1 MISFIIIGK
10 NESIKIYNC
19 IKSVVDFI
27 NFNKIVYYEIIY
39 VDSDSKDDS
48 IVMAN
53 KIKGVRIVKL
63 VGNVNAAIARNEGA
77 KISQGNFLYFVDGD
91 MEIYSSF
98 YNIVFD
104 SSGKLKYDFVS
115 GEFISYN
122 YINGEFV
129 SSEAYHKITE
139 DTYEPTTG
147 GIFIVKK
154 ILWIKLNGMNEK
166 YRRCQD
172 LDFGLR
178 MSLNG
183 FQLLRKKEIIAVH
196 HTISYYEINRLWS
209 DLFNF
214 NQLYQKSVLYR
225 DHFFNP
231 YVWRYIKREI
241 SLFTLITSLI
251 LSLIF
256 HNCYV
261 LSIFPIF
268 ILIKCLY
275 KYNNGVSK
283 NIFVSYSY
291 YFLLDIFT
299 LFGFLFFCPNR
310 KKRYKIKY
318 HF

>member
-1 MISFIIIGK
+1 
-10 NESIKIYNC
+10 
-19 IKSVVDFI
+19 
-27 NFNKIVYYEIIY
+27 
-39 VDSDSKDDS
+39 
-48 IVMAN
+48 MAN
-53 KIKGVRIVKL
+53 KIKAVKIVKL
-63 VGNVNAAIARNEGA
+63 FGNINAAIARNEGA
-77 KISQGNFLYFVDGD
+77 KISKGDYLFFIDGD
-91 MEIYSSF
+91 MEISKTFYSS
-98 YNIVFD
+98 VFD
-104 SSGKLKYDFVS
+104 SIGNLNYDFVS
-115 GEFISYN
+115 GEFISY
-122 YINGEFV
+122 YYKNGIFLY
-129 SSEAYHKITE
+129 SEPYHNIQE
-139 DTYEPTTG
+139 DVFEPTTG
-147 GIFIVKK
+147 GIFIINKL
-154 ILWIKLNGMNEK
+154 LWQNLNGMNEK

-178 MSLNG
+178 MSLKG

-231 YVWRYIKREI
+231 YIWRYIKREI
-241 SLFTLITSLI
+241 SLFSLITSLL

-261 LSIFPIF
+261 LLIFPVS

-275 KYNNGVSK
+275 KFKNGVSK
-283 NIFVSYSY
+283 IIFVSYSY

-299 LFGFLFFCPNR
+299 LFGFLFFWPNR
-310 KKRYKIKY
+310 KKKYKIEY